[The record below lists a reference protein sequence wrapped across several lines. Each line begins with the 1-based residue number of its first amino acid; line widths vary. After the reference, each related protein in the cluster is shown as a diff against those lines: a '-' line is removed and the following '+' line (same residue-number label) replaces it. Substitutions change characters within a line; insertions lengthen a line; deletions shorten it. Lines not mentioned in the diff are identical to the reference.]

1 MKSFLANLFSLPT
14 LLTLTILSIAGM
26 AGYYSIYGLMLVF
39 SGAAVYVAMGA
50 AAIEVGKLV
59 LTSVLFHYWRKLN
72 ILLVTYCVVAVLAL
86 MAVTSWGVY
95 GYLSAAYQK
104 SQAPLEHI
112 NERIVLLDSEYERKV
127 ARLQQMDD
135 IISSIAPNYV
145 TKRLEEKK
153 QQEAERLQLIERINR
168 IEEEKLQLTATRL
181 ETEVHI
187 GPIIKI
193 ADAFNVS
200 PDRAVHWLI
209 VLIMVVFDPL
219 AVALTLCLNAIIR
232 ERRIGMT
239 KDESGTNPVVSVP
252 DNGVTLPPTQ
262 VEPIDTAPES
272 ELTPS
277 EVTHNDDEAA
287 SETHANT
294 IASETISSPLI
305 PDEAVE
311 STRPESRPSTDY
323 DVTELQRRIDQLQ
336 RELYARSAIKVPHL
350 SHENPL
356 RAKLINDVRNGD
368 LSES

>member
-1 MKSFLANLFSLPT
+1 MYVA
-14 LLTLTILSIAGM
+14 I
-26 AGYYSIYGLMLVF
+26 
-39 SGAAVYVAMGA
+39 GAAS
-50 AAIEVGKLV
+50 IEVGKLV
-59 LTSVLFHYWRKLN
+59 LTSVLFNYWRKLN
-72 ILLVTYCVVAVLAL
+72 FLLVTYCVVAVLAL

-112 NERIVLLDSEYERKV
+112 NERIVLLDSEYERRV

-153 QQEAERLQLIERINR
+153 QQETERLQLSERISR
-168 IEEEKLQLTATRL
+168 IEEEKLQLTAARL

-193 ADAFNVS
+193 AEAFNVS
-200 PDRAVHWLI
+200 PDRAIHWLI
-209 VLIMVVFDPL
+209 ILIMVVFDPL

-232 ERRIGMT
+232 ERRIGT
-239 KDESGTNPVVSVP
+239 KKDESGTNQAVSVP
-252 DNGVTLPPTQ
+252 DEGATLPPTQ
-262 VEPIDTAPES
+262 VEPVDTAPES
-272 ELTPS
+272 ELTS
-277 EVTHNDDEAA
+277 SVVTHNDEAA
-287 SETHANT
+287 SETHAST
-294 IASETISSPLI
+294 TASETKSSPM

-311 STRPESRPSTDY
+311 STRPESHPSADY

-336 RELYARSAIKVPHL
+336 RELHARSVIKVPHL